1 MSAPTDAPA
10 TGAPAIDAARAADG
24 RAGGRRV
31 LTWVGHAA
39 RLALGAVFLLAG
51 VLKMVD
57 VADFARTTAGY
68 GLIGAK
74 LAVVAAPVMIAIEI
88 ALAVA
93 LLAGYRTRAT
103 AALTGMLLVA
113 FVALEGWGMA
123 HGRTESCGCFGA
135 YVQRTPLEVILED
148 VGFLALAVMAIAF
161 LGPWEARRRRY
172 AAAAVLVATVA
183 ALGLA
188 LASPLLPIDPWVTRL
203 AVGRTVE
210 EMGIGS
216 KLPPEVQENGFVAL
230 LDLTDPVSKEASAAL
245 NDLAAAPGLPKVIAL
260 TPSSETEYTAFLWE
274 AYPGFDVVTA
284 DPPLLKRLYRRLP
297 LYFRLRSGRVE
308 AIYRDPRPPAANLL
322 LSGAS

>member
-1 MSAPTDAPA
+1 VSAATDAPA
-10 TGAPAIDAARAADG
+10 IDSARAEDG

-68 GLIGAK
+68 GLVSAK
-74 LAVVAAPVMIAIEI
+74 IAAVVAPVMIAIEI

-93 LLAGYRTRAT
+93 LLAGYRTRA
-103 AALTGMLLVA
+103 AATLTGMLLVA
-113 FVALEGWGMA
+113 FIVLEGWGMA

-148 VGFLALAVMAIAF
+148 VGFLALAVMAVAF
-161 LGPWEARRRRY
+161 LGPWEARRRRP
-172 AAAAVLVATVA
+172 AAAVVLVAAIA

-188 LASPLLPIDPWVTRL
+188 VASPHLPIDPWVTRL

-210 EMGIGS
+210 DLGLAA
-216 KLPPEVQENGFVAL
+216 KLPAEVQENGFVAI

-245 NDLAAAPGLPKVIAL
+245 NDLAAAPGIPKVIAL
-260 TPSSETEYTAFLWE
+260 TPSSETDYAAFLWD
-274 AYPGFDVVTA
+274 AYPGFDVLTA

-297 LYFRLRSGRVE
+297 LYFRVRSGRVE